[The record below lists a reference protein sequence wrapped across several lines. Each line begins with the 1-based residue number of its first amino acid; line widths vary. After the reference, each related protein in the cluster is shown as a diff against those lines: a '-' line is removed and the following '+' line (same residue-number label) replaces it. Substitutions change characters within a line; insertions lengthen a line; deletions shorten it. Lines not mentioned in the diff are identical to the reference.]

1 MRLISLVSRLRTI
14 PTKKLIIPIVIVL
27 LATTIALLL
36 LNGAST
42 ADAPARSVVS
52 TILPTRGHILLM
64 SSGSAIRSLS
74 GGTRTP
80 ISADDTI
87 RTLSDSEATIFWADG
102 SYTRLGTGTTVH
114 VRELK
119 TDPANHI
126 SQVRF
131 HLESGRTWSHI
142 MSYLIG
148 DSYFKESIKTEN
160 VVATVRGTVY
170 DVDTT
175 KGYIQAVDHE
185 VTLTNTTT
193 NRTTT
198 VSAGN
203 AIDYIS
209 FGEYMHSLIDAAWVA
224 ANTTADQ
231 AEISDRLNTLADS
244 FTGGTSTGYLSSMQ
258 TLLYGPSTD
267 DMVHRLGGAVARE
280 DIPGVRNASSEI
292 MTTLSGGKLSSE
304 QIGHLHEQLLDLYSQ
319 VHGLVDG
326 PMLTIKPILRDLIVR
341 TAQQNT
347 QQEEQSNFARYDL
360 YDYYDAVRGG
370 STSATDLAGRVSD
383 SLHSGIIST
392 GALDTFR
399 QGLSHDD
406 LQKYTPSFDILGS
419 TTSQIR
425 DYFSH
430 VDTSGVQDSVN
441 KGINQIKQGTQGI
454 LDHIRGQ

>member
-1 MRLISLVSRLRTI
+1 MHLLSLVSRLRTI
-14 PTKKLIIPIVIVL
+14 PTKKLIIPIVIAL
-27 LATTIALLL
+27 LAVTIALLL
-36 LNGAST
+36 LDGAPT
-42 ADAPARSVVS
+42 ANVPARSAVS
-52 TILPTRGHILLM
+52 TVLPTRGHILLM
-64 SSGSAIRSLS
+64 SSGSALRSLS

-119 TDPANHI
+119 TDPTNHV
-126 SQVRF
+126 SQVSF

-175 KGYIQAVDHE
+175 KGYIQSIDHE
-185 VTLTNTTT
+185 VTLTNTAT

-203 AIDYIS
+203 AIDYLS
-209 FGEYMHSLIDAAWVA
+209 FGEYMQSFIDAAWVT
-224 ANTTADQ
+224 ANMTADQ
-231 AEISDRLNTLADS
+231 VEISDRLNTLAAS
-244 FTGGTSTGYLSSMQ
+244 FTGKTSTGYLSSVQ
-258 TLLYGPSTD
+258 TFLHGPSTD
-267 DMVHRLGGAVARE
+267 DMVRRLGGAVARE
-280 DIPGVRNASSEI
+280 DISGVRSADSEI

-326 PMLTIKPILRDLIVR
+326 PMLTIKPILRDLTIQ
-341 TAQQNT
+341 TAQQDT
-347 QQEEQSNFARYDL
+347 KQDEQSSFARYDL
-360 YDYYDAVRGG
+360 YDYYDAVRDR

-383 SLHSGIIST
+383 SLHSGVI
-392 GALDTFR
+392 
-399 QGLSHDD
+399 
-406 LQKYTPSFDILGS
+406 
-419 TTSQIR
+419 
-425 DYFSH
+425 
-430 VDTSGVQDSVN
+430 
-441 KGINQIKQGTQGI
+441 GT
-454 LDHIRGQ
+454 